1 LGDIECIN
9 LFILWTCTSII
20 AGLSVSIA
28 PLIASYGILSLC
40 ILFAIHAFFLAA
52 PNALGNVIMMEVVGM
67 HRYAMAYGF
76 SLLVSGST
84 SLFSYPLLGKS
95 NTDN

>member
-20 AGLSVSIA
+20 AGLSLSIA
-28 PLIASYGILSLC
+28 PFVASHGIIGLC
-40 ILFAIHAFFLAA
+40 ILLAIHAFFLAA

-76 SLLVSGST
+76 SLLVSGSA
-84 SLFSYPLLGKS
+84 SFFGYPLLGK
-95 NTDN
+95 

>member
-9 LFILWTCTSII
+9 LFILWTCTSIT
-20 AGLSVSIA
+20 AGLTLSIA
-28 PLIASYGILSLC
+28 PLVASYGIIGLC
-40 ILFAIHAFFLAA
+40 ILLAIHAFFLSA

-76 SLLVSGST
+76 SLLVSGSA
-84 SLFSYPLLGKS
+84 SFFGYPLLGE
-95 NTDN
+95 